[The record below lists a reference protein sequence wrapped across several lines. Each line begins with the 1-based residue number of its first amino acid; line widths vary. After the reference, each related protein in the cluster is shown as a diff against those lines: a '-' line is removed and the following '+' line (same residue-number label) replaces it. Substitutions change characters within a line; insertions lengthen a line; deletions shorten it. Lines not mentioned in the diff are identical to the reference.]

1 VEGEI
6 VNLLMIV
13 FVALTGRVTE
23 WEHFTH
29 FGGIS
34 EIILEEDLLT
44 GATSGGVIFG
54 TLDSDSIVWDSVWTC
69 PGELSTSD
77 VRCLARDT
85 GGNLWMGTNGG
96 GIDVALAS
104 GGFTHYGQLEGLP
117 LSLEITCILPDTTI
131 WVGTTQGL
139 CSRNVGYF
147 DVWTQYSTGGGLPS
161 DVVNSIAQV
170 DSGLLVGTAD
180 GIVLLRADTY
190 PGSTDSWFSFPSAA
204 DLSVSEIHVSGD
216 TVWAATT
223 TGLYSMVDW
232 GDWLLDGTYPG
243 DLPLSFDGDGS
254 HLAVGGSEDICI
266 FDGSSW
272 TQGGYNLAGQ
282 QIRDIIWLS
291 QDSLLLAQTS
301 AQSDDRRSGNGVAIG
316 VLDSWDSSMPD
327 GAPSND
333 LLAVDVDTRNDV
345 WVSTNSTGIGV
356 LSQYGW
362 TKFTYQLPG
371 RHQIFVCTADN
382 SGGVFIAPY
391 HVGLTWL
398 NWNGTPDRVDDVVIS
413 WDIENSDLLNNQI
426 TSASVSPTG
435 DIWLGQE
442 PFFSTPSEPSGVCR
456 LSWTPGQ
463 AATAAWKSFQP
474 SQGLPSGYVRDVL
487 PAGTANIAWIATNS
501 GLVKADI
508 LSGQVLFS
516 AGTQSG
522 LPSNDVTALS
532 RGRSGV
538 LWAGTTGGLASYEEG
553 SGVFLESESASG
565 AVEALGFDNL
575 SNLWVASINA
585 LYRIAPDGS
594 VETYNTINS
603 PLQSLAIRGI
613 ASDPDSGYVYL
624 ATDHGMWKLTLA
636 QGMAGNIETAQV
648 YPNPFVPSAG
658 EVLGVAGIPDEPF
671 TFRLFDLTGRLAY
684 EFQSTDR
691 DSFAWS
697 GTDDAGVPVA
707 SGTYIVQISQ
717 GGDHRFIKLA
727 LVR

>member
-1 VEGEI
+1 M
-6 VNLLMIV
+6 NLLLIMC
-13 FVALTGRVTE
+13 VALTGRVTE
-23 WEHFTH
+23 WEHYSH
-29 FGGIS
+29 FGGVS
-34 EIILEEDLLT
+34 EVILEGDQLI

-69 PGELSTSD
+69 PGELSMSD
-77 VRCLARDT
+77 ARCLARDA
-85 GGNLWMGTNGG
+85 GGNLWIGTNGG

-117 LSLEITCILPDTTI
+117 LALEITCLLPDTTI

-180 GIVLLRADTY
+180 GIVLLRTDSY
-190 PGSTDSWFSFPSAA
+190 PGSTDSWFSFPSAE
-204 DLSVSEIHVSGD
+204 DLSVTDLHQSGD

-232 GDWLLDGTYPG
+232 GAWTLDSSYPG

-254 HLAVGGSEDICI
+254 HLAVGSAEEICI

-282 QIRDIIWLS
+282 QIRDILWLS
-291 QDSLLLAQTS
+291 QDSLLLAQS
-301 AQSDDRRSGNGVAIG
+301 GSQSDDRRSGNGVAVG

-327 GAPSND
+327 GTPSND

-345 WVSTNSTGIGV
+345 WVSTNSRGVGV
-356 LSQYGW
+356 LSSEGW
-362 TKFTYQLPG
+362 TPFTYQLPG

-398 NWNGTPDRVDDVVIS
+398 DWNGTPDRSDDVVIS

-426 TSASVSPTG
+426 TSATISSTG
-435 DIWLGQE
+435 DVWLGQE
-442 PFFSTPSEPSGVCR
+442 PFYATPSEPSGVSR

-463 AATAAWKSFQP
+463 APTAAWKSFQP
-474 SQGLPSGYVRDVL
+474 SQGLPSGYVRAVL
-487 PAGTANIAWIATNS
+487 PTASTNTAWMATET

-508 LSGQVLFS
+508 LTGQVLIS

-522 LPSNDVTALS
+522 LPSNDVTSLAQ
-532 RGRSGV
+532 GRAGT
-538 LWAGTTGGLASYEEG
+538 LWAGTTGGLASYEAG

-565 AVEALGFDNL
+565 AVVALAFDNL
-575 SNLWVASINA
+575 SYLWAASINA
-585 LYRIAPDGS
+585 LYRISPDGN

-603 PLQSLAIRGI
+603 PLQSLDVRGI
-613 ASDPDSGYVYL
+613 ACDPDSGFVYL

-636 QGMAGNIETAQV
+636 QGMAGDVETAQV
-648 YPNPFVPSAG
+648 FPNPFVPSAG
-658 EVLGVAGIPDEPF
+658 EVLGVAGIQDETF
-671 TFRLFDLTGRLAY
+671 TFRLFDLTGGLVY

-691 DSFAWS
+691 DSFAWD
-697 GTDDAGVPVA
+697 GIDDTGAYVA

-717 GGDHRFIKLA
+717 DGINRFVKLA